1 MPDYTPPVED
11 MGFLLKDVFQAEKIL
26 TGLPG
31 YEDVSADLVESILEE
46 AGKFCAGVLRPINQ
60 SGDEEGSR
68 LVDGKVFTPKGFK
81 EAFKAF
87 VDGGWSSLSAPT
99 EFEGQGLP
107 RTVQILVD
115 EMLSASNLSFGLF
128 PGLTRGACEAIE
140 AHASQELKDTYLP
153 KMISGQWTGAMGL
166 TEGTAGS
173 DLGLLKTTAKP
184 NGDGSYT
191 VSGSKI
197 FISSGDHDMAEN
209 VIHLVLA
216 RLPDAPAGTK
226 GISLFLCPKFLVNE
240 DGSLGERNS
249 VNVGSLEHK
258 MGIHAQPTCVMNYDD
273 CKGWLVGEVNRGL
286 NGMFTMMNAERLFV
300 GVQGLG
306 LADSSYQ
313 TASTY
318 AKERK
323 QGRAPGAKESGMIIE
338 HPDVRKMLLT
348 MLSFVEA
355 ARALT
360 IFTALEMDKES
371 KSTDAEVRKQSTGLV
386 ALLTPVIKAAFTDF
400 GFEATVL
407 GQQVLGGH
415 GYIKEWGQE
424 QFVRDARIAQIYEGT
439 NGIQAQDLVVRKLSL
454 EGGATVRGFF
464 GDISATLAEGA
475 KVPALAETTK
485 AVAAALATLEDV
497 TAWLTTGEGANGLE
511 QNSAA
516 TDYLRMF
523 ALVTFGWLWVRM
535 GLAVVAKGDAATPH
549 ETRKLAVAHFFATRI
564 LPQAH
569 ALAVQIKA
577 GSAPLMAVASAEF

>member
-1 MPDYTPPVED
+1 
-11 MGFLLKDVFQAEKIL
+11 
-26 TGLPG
+26 
-31 YEDVSADLVESILEE
+31 
-46 AGKFCAGVLRPINQ
+46 
-60 SGDEEGSR
+60 
-68 LVDGKVFTPKGFK
+68 
-81 EAFKAF
+81 
-87 VDGGWSSLSAPT
+87 
-99 EFEGQGLP
+99 
-107 RTVQILVD
+107 
-115 EMLSASNLSFGLF
+115 
-128 PGLTRGACEAIE
+128 
-140 AHASQELKDTYLP
+140 
-153 KMISGQWTGAMGL
+153 
-166 TEGTAGS
+166 
-173 DLGLLKTTAKP
+173 
-184 NGDGSYT
+184 
-191 VSGSKI
+191 
-197 FISSGDHDMAEN
+197 
-209 VIHLVLA
+209 
-216 RLPDAPAGTK
+216 
-226 GISLFLCPKFLVNE
+226 
-240 DGSLGERNS
+240 
-249 VNVGSLEHK
+249 
-258 MGIHAQPTCVMNYDD
+258 
-273 CKGWLVGEVNRGL
+273 
-286 NGMFTMMNAERLFV
+286 
-300 GVQGLG
+300 
-306 LADSSYQ
+306 
-313 TASTY
+313 
-318 AKERK
+318 
-323 QGRAPGAKESGMIIE
+323 
-338 HPDVRKMLLT
+338 
-348 MLSFVEA
+348 
-355 ARALT
+355 
-360 IFTALEMDKES
+360 
-371 KSTDAEVRKQSTGLV
+371 VRKQSTGLV

-475 KVPALAETTK
+475 KVPALAETAT